1 MTDIFEE
8 WFKRIELR
16 LKYELDPEMY
26 EKILSIMLA
35 ELRMLYDEE
44 KLKQD
49 RVVQELRSK
58 YRDEKKTS

>member
-16 LKYELDPEMY
+16 LKYELDPDMY

-49 RVVQELRSK
+49 RVVQKLRRK
-58 YRDEKKTS
+58 YEDKKKTS